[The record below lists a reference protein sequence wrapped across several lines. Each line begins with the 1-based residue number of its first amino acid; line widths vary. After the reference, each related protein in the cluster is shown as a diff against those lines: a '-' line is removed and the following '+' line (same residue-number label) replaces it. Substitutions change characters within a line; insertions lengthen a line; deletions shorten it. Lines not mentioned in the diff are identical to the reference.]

1 MFVAT
6 DTEDRLN
13 IIINMENVECV
24 VEETIERFYLD
35 FYYSQKN
42 NLYAR
47 IEFEEY
53 EDRDE
58 AYRAIVQGMENGA
71 NLVRIYG
78 ADVVWNSL

>member
-58 AYRAIVQGMENGA
+58 AYRAIVKGMENGA